1 MNACTSPSSS
11 CLSPPRGPDLPV
23 REAAETTSLR
33 PPVIIAGVQAHLGFG
48 ITAQRDPAGVGVA
61 SLAIG
66 LEALGYDELW
76 ANDGRLGS
84 GLATLAEAATSTER
98 IDLCLGVAPLS
109 ERTAAAIAAEVELL
123 RLPHARLVLG
133 VGTGSGR
140 SLAVARDAVAELRRL
155 LPEVRLCIAAL
166 GPGMCALG
174 GEVADVVLLNW
185 VFPDRIAWS
194 RERIAL
200 GAAAARPMPR
210 VAGYVRVAIGADAP
224 ARLAAEGERYRTR
237 PRLYERQFDAQ
248 DTAQRGF
255 PGVAAVDPA
264 HVPELLAPYR
274 EALDSCVVRA
284 LTAEPGVAAWLETA
298 AAANLRA

>member
-1 MNACTSPSSS
+1 M
-11 CLSPPRGPDLPV
+11 RG
-23 REAAETTSLR
+23 AAETTSLR

-61 SLAIG
+61 SLAGG
-66 LEALGYDELW
+66 LEELGYDELW

-84 GLATLAEAATSTER
+84 GLATLAEAAATTER
-98 IDLCLGVAPLS
+98 IDLGLGVAPLS
-109 ERTAAAIAAEVELL
+109 ERPAAAIAAEVELL
-123 RLPHARLVLG
+123 GLPRARLVLG
-133 VGTGSGR
+133 VGTGAGR
-140 SLAVARDAVAELRRL
+140 SLAAVRDAVAELRRL
-155 LPEVRLCIAAL
+155 LPDVRLGIAAL

-185 VFPDRIAWS
+185 TFPDRIAWS

-200 GAAAARPMPR
+200 GAAAGARPMPR

-237 PRLYERQFDAQ
+237 PRPYERQFDAQ
-248 DTAQRGF
+248 DTAERGF

-284 LTAEPGVAAWLETA
+284 LTAEPGAAAWLETA
-298 AAANLRA
+298 AAATLRA